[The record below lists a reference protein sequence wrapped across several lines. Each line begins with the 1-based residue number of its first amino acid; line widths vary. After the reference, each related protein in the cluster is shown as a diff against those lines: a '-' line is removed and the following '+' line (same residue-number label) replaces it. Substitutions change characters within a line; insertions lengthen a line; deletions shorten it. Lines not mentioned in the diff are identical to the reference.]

1 MAGDEDVRV
10 RVTSDSEPSIFDG
23 LAVGYRSGQLSR
35 STATDEL
42 IRAEAFAEINDEV
55 FRIAGVRLP
64 NPVLQD
70 RSRIGGVRNETLGP
84 DHPDNTE
91 RQWYEALSK
100 LTSTTRLVRDGSQ
113 WKPADPRLMA
123 LLPRTTPEALNRRAS
138 EIRLEAAAEGAD
150 YNERFG
156 LPGMLLSGIG
166 DLAGGMQSLA
176 PESYPQLAAGP
187 VGAAS
192 RTVTGTAVRWGV
204 AGMIGGAIG
213 EVGTADQAAKM
224 GQEYTLGDFAT
235 NVTLSG
241 LVGGT
246 LGVGGRVLGD
256 AFTGQLG
263 KARPDPTAF
272 SPDVDAFRATPRYDA
287 EREIIAS
294 VFGDQFARDTLD
306 VLATRYEQQAAK
318 DFLSGIERTI
328 GQTAARE
335 VAAGLRTMESNDAR
349 EALTEAGVPKIELDE
364 EAYRA
369 LDEADAR
376 LRDLGE
382 PPEPP
387 APARAVSEAERA
399 TVERIRDEAPTPDP
413 GARTEA
419 TFRGVTRPITFEQ
432 FRPRDVGFDPDTFQ
446 YKRSSG
452 PQGQTGALE
461 GVQTFDPVSS
471 GKVIVYERANGQRV
485 VADGHQRLALA
496 QRAEQAGQDVAL
508 DGYLYREADGW
519 TPEEVRQVAAQKN
532 LREGAGDPLDV
543 ASILREAPDLL
554 DNTMPLNGAVMRTG
568 RALAR
573 LTDEALGAVRNG
585 LITPEQ
591 GAVIARVAADHPEL
605 HMPIV
610 KQFME
615 DPPRSLAE
623 AEFIAR
629 EMMALPTYRE
639 QASQMGLF
647 GDAPIVSGARERG
660 MILNEALKALRE
672 DRRAFAAAER
682 FADDLEAAGNVL
694 AREEN
699 ARRADAAAALVKELT
714 ILATRAGPVADALR
728 RITADA
734 VENKVSARKA
744 GQQFAD
750 EIVAMLNERGL
761 LAMKTGAPSTPVPAP
776 EYRPLHETLE
786 AETRAGEIGEAHDLD
801 DEAIRASM
809 AEIAVERA
817 MRGDEPPALDDD
829 ALGVT
834 PEDDMA
840 LIDRALAAMEALGE
854 DVDPTVREAAAAFLA
869 EPDLAMYREARAR
882 QEPQAYSER
891 ADPEAPRT
899 HTEAVEGDAD
909 VEAPFQPLAYK
920 DEAKLL
926 DDLKWVTLPEL
937 SAIAREF
944 DVQATGSRAEIT
956 AAIMRDWRAAQ
967 PDPEPEVSNDAGVV
981 VPGPELPQADVS
993 DLLRRA
999 AKFSGREDAA
1009 ARYGDALADL
1019 VDAYARMPDAMK
1031 RLTREIEDTA
1041 DERRATVLRAVRDE
1055 LTNAPRM
1062 AEEER
1067 RYLGDIARHA
1077 TDFSYAIDEMPGLI
1091 DRFDG
1096 IAAQTLKEIEA
1107 LTQSHNDVPAGITE
1121 PIRVIVDQIT
1131 AMKAPGLPVTRAQDA
1146 IGYID
1151 KLLELDRGAL
1161 PPELRAAVETYRAE
1175 QEQAI
1180 GIAQTTSVWDAIHGK
1195 VDDMD
1200 GSYDEIEQAW
1210 QAADIDALEAAHP
1223 ELYSALLDVINETT
1237 DGFHLFSQETGI
1249 EQAQPHFAKIRRNL
1263 DELWDEWQATIGQ
1276 RVAADDAKLD
1286 AIPWAERAKA
1296 EMTQDEIDRK
1306 RVDLALEDLAAAFD
1320 TAGEDSGPTTLRTFS
1335 RPKGVRMAEAPR
1347 GWGSIDSTV
1356 TRPPGMTPDAI
1367 VRTLEKRFGKKTL
1380 AALMERARLKIVA
1393 RTRDLPIFRGAD
1405 AKFAMAQADPA
1416 QIARRVKAKEI
1427 QVRMADKRWE
1437 TVKRIGD
1444 AAHTSYAV
1452 PIGEKTMRVTLDQHS
1467 ATEMVVAMNI
1477 DKRTVSGGGSM
1488 REAMQAF
1495 GTTIGVLR
1503 FDAQMRA
1510 KAGLAPVTYSFGGG
1524 DGNLHS
1530 FYARLLNMKG
1540 FVPDGYKAFL
1550 RLPDGMFHLIPDGV
1564 EPATFGKRMLP
1575 VNDDVAFARDFTQQG
1590 IRGVRGMAHDGVSY
1604 LVAENLQPENV
1615 NGILLHEVGV
1625 HTGMREMLGDSGFD
1639 QAISAM
1645 DALVRADDPEA
1656 IRARS
1661 HVPNDTPAHLIQ
1673 EETLAYAI
1681 TDYENLK
1688 VGGRLRTLIDRIVAS
1703 ARAWLWRTFPAL
1715 RDKINLSIADLHALA
1730 EGGLRHVARKEGL
1743 SDAVGP
1749 RYAMLNDPRLSP
1761 GEGYAASRAI
1771 EGATPSQIAEEM
1783 QTSSRTVRS
1792 HLSQARRKAPDLHI
1806 PNAKSGAPAG
1816 MNTKTMQ
1823 RGVTSAELL
1832 KMQRALMKSGMS
1844 KREANAAIAARTGL
1858 DPRQVTA
1865 RQWKARQAEAPRF
1878 AMTDAETGALR
1889 EGGAD
1894 DLLRDARR
1902 LEEIADMLKDC
1913 NP

>member
-42 IRAEAFAEINDEV
+42 IRAEAFAEINDEI

-156 LPGMLLSGIG
+156 LPGMLLSGLG

-272 SPDVDAFRATPRYDA
+272 SPDFEAFRTTPRYDA

-318 DFLSGIERTI
+318 DFLSGVERTI

-349 EALTEAGVPKIELDE
+349 EAATEASVPKIELDE

-382 PPEPP
+382 TPEPP

-399 TVERIRDEAPTPDP
+399 TVERIRDEAPTPEP

-452 PQGQTGALE
+452 PQGQTGTLE

-623 AEFIAR
+623 AEFLAR

-639 QASQMGLF
+639 QAAQMGLF

-734 VENKVSARKA
+734 VENKVSAKKA

-776 EYRPLHETLE
+776 EYRPLH
-786 AETRAGEIGEAHDLD
+786 DLD

-817 MRGDEPPALDDD
+817 MRGDEPPALEDD

-882 QEPQAYSER
+882 QQPQAYSER

-956 AAIMRDWRAAQ
+956 AAIMQDWRAAQ
-967 PDPEPEVSNDAGVV
+967 PDPEPEVTNDAGVV
-981 VPGPELPQADVS
+981 VPGPELPQADVA
-993 DLLRRA
+993 DLLKRA

-1041 DERRATVLRAVRDE
+1041 DERRATVLRAVQAELRDAPRLAADKEAPGEYGRTWQDADDAATALATFQDKWDKFAIAADLLARETNNLPVGVTEPIQAINKILDGLQGLAQVPESVRALLPEWKAVFLDAVAQDRPWFDEGWFSGDE
-1055 LTNAPRM
+1055 LTPEFYATFFDDMMDPSKSGADLMDAMSTGDGNPHNLWEDMRSLLNYLVDG
-1062 AEEER
+1062 AEDSPNVSAD
-1067 RYLGDIARHA
+1067 LQARA
-1077 TDFSYAIDEMPGLI
+1077 RALIEKLPDEMGT
-1091 DRFDG
+1091 DMFDPEAVMR
-1096 IAAQTLKEIEA
+1096 AAQ
-1107 LTQSHNDVPAGITE
+1107 
-1121 PIRVIVDQIT
+1121 
-1131 AMKAPGLPVTRAQDA
+1131 
-1146 IGYID
+1146 
-1151 KLLELDRGAL
+1151 
-1161 PPELRAAVETYRAE
+1161 PE
-1175 QEQAI
+1175 
-1180 GIAQTTSVWDAIHGK
+1180 
-1195 VDDMD
+1195 
-1200 GSYDEIEQAW
+1200 
-1210 QAADIDALEAAHP
+1210 
-1223 ELYSALLDVINETT
+1223 
-1237 DGFHLFSQETGI
+1237 
-1249 EQAQPHFAKIRRNL
+1249 FAKLRRNM
-1263 DELWDEWQATIGQ
+1263 DELWDEWQPTLGKSADE
-1276 RVAADDAKLD
+1276 VASDTMGALSVADGYLADA
-1286 AIPWAERAKA
+1286 
-1296 EMTQDEIDRK
+1296 MT
-1306 RVDLALEDLAAAFD
+1306 AFD
-1320 TAGEDSGPTTLRTFS
+1320 GAGGEMGLRTFS
-1335 RPKGVRMAEAPR
+1335 RPRGVRFAQSPR
-1347 GWGSIDSTV
+1347 GWDSIDSTV

-1380 AALMERARLKIVA
+1380 AALIERGRLKIVA

-1437 TVKRIGD
+1437 TVKRISD

-1564 EPATFGKRMLP
+1564 DPATFGKRMLP

-1590 IRGVRGMAHDGVSY
+1590 IRGVRGMADNGVSY

-1615 NGILLHEVGV
+1615 NGFLLHEVGV
-1625 HTGMREMLGDSGFD
+1625 HVGMREMLGDSGFD

-1661 HVPNDTPAHLIQ
+1661 QVPNDTPAHLIQ

-1688 VGGRLRTLIDRIVAS
+1688 VGGRLRTLVDRIVAS
-1703 ARAWLWRTFPAL
+1703 ARAWLWRTFPVL
-1715 RDKINLSIADLHALA
+1715 RDKITLSIADLRALA

-1743 SDAVGP
+1743 TDAVGP
-1749 RYAMLNDPRLSP
+1749 RYAMLNDPRLTP
-1761 GEGYAASRAI
+1761 GEGYAASRAL
-1771 EGATPSQIAEEM
+1771 EGATPRQIADEM
-1783 QTSSRTVRS
+1783 ETSAASVS
-1792 HLSQARRKAPDLHI
+1792 VQLARARKKAPDLNI
-1806 PNAKSGAPAG
+1806 PRAPKGRTVGEIRNAD
-1816 MNTKTMQ
+1816 
-1823 RGVTSAELL
+1823 LL
-1832 KMQRALMKSGMS
+1832 KMQRDLMNAGMS
-1844 KREANAAIAARTGL
+1844 VRDANAAISNRTGVSRGSL
-1858 DPRQVTA
+1858 KVRLT
-1865 RQWKARQAEAPRF
+1865 RARQAEAPRF